1 MLIVGVSLDYGIKD
15 GECQRVCCGAGGPVD
30 MVQKCTPNDKCEG
43 FSAKTREESGHCPG
57 EANDLCSGTVCTDP
71 SPDKGETLTTLSI

>member
-15 GECQRVCCGAGGPVD
+15 GECQRVCCGAGGPVV

-43 FSAKTREESGHCPG
+43 FLAKTREEAEHCHG
-57 EANDLCSGTVCTDP
+57 EAKDTCSSTDCTTQA
-71 SPDKGETLTTLSI
+71 PDKG